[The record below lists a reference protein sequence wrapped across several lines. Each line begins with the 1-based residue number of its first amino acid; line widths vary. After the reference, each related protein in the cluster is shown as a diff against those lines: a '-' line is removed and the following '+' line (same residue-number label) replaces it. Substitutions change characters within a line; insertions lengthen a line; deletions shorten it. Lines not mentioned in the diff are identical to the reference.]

1 MKKVIVSEYGTPDSF
16 MEDLGILVFFYQSAE
31 KRGKK

>member
-1 MKKVIVSEYGTPDSF
+1 MKKAIVSEYGTPDCV
-16 MEDLGILVFFYQSAE
+16 MEDLGILVFFYQPAE